1 MTDYFRRHLS
11 AKLLLSYLVVILVG
25 LVVLAVASQFILP
38 DSFNRHMA
46 GMGLSN
52 GGMMGQGGQ
61 GLGRQGSG
69 GQGLGGQG
77 LGAQGLGSSGTM
89 VQLYN
94 DYRAGVNEALTY
106 AGLAAVVA
114 AVALGLF
121 FSRTVIAP
129 LAAMSLATQRIAD
142 GRYQERVQVRG
153 SDELAQ
159 LALRFNQMAEKL
171 DQVEAM
177 RRRLI
182 ADVSHELR
190 TPLTA
195 IKGSMEGLMDGV
207 LPATDETYQQIH
219 SEADRL
225 NRLVDDLQELSRV
238 EARAY
243 ELELRPVE
251 VSPLAQSVAK
261 RLTPQAET
269 RRISLKLELAPGLP
283 RVLADEDRLMQIL
296 TNLTGNALQYTPEG
310 GSVTTTA
317 KRIDDEVQIAVHDT
331 GIGIPSE
338 HLAHIFD
345 RFYRVDK
352 SRSRKA
358 GGGSGIGLTIARAL
372 VEAHGGRIWA
382 ESAGEGQGSTF
393 VFTLPVAKNDPS

>member
-1 MTDYFRRHLS
+1 MTDYFRRHLG
-11 AKLLLSYLVVILVG
+11 AKLLLSYLLVIVVG
-25 LVVLAVASQFILP
+25 LAVLVAASQFVLP

-46 GMGLSN
+46 GMGVSN
-52 GGMMGQGGQ
+52 RGMMGQGGQ
-61 GLGRQGSG
+61 GLG
-69 GQGLGGQG
+69 GQGLGGPG
-77 LGAQGLGSSGTM
+77 FGSPGAM

-94 DYRAGVNEALTY
+94 DYRAGFNEALTY
-106 AGLAAVVA
+106 AGLAAVIVA
-114 AVALGLF
+114 AALGLF
-121 FSRTVIAP
+121 FSRSVTAP
-129 LAAMSLATQRIAD
+129 VAAMSLATQRIAD
-142 GRYQERVQVRG
+142 GRYDERLQVRG
-153 SDELAQ
+153 EDELAQ

-243 ELELRPVE
+243 ELEVRPVD
-251 VSPLAQSVAK
+251 VSSLARSVTK
-261 RLTPQAET
+261 RLKPQAET
-269 RRISLKLELAPGLP
+269 RRIALDLELAPGLP
-283 RVLADEDRLMQIL
+283 RVLADEDRAVQVL

-310 GSVTTTA
+310 GRVTIAA
-317 KRIDDEVQIAVHDT
+317 KRIDDEVRISVRDT
-331 GIGIPSE
+331 GIGISSE

-352 SRSRKA
+352 SRSRQA

-372 VEAHGGRIWA
+372 VEAHGGRIWV
-382 ESAGEGQGSTF
+382 ESVGEGQGSTF
-393 VFTLPVAKNDPS
+393 TFTLPVAKNNPS